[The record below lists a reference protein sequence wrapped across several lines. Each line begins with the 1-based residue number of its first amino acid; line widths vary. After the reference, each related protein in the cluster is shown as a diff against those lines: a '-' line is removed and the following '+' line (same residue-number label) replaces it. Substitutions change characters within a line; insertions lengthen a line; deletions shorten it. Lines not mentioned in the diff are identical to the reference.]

1 METSFSFPGE
11 RFRSEVR
18 VPKGEWSQELADT
31 LVGAMLKRA
40 VQAREMD
47 TLKRPLQQSR

>member
-11 RFRSEVR
+11 RYRTEVR
-18 VPKGEWSQELADT
+18 VPKGEWSQELANT

-40 VQAREMD
+40 KLAKELES
-47 TLKRPLQQSR
+47 TERPIQQR

>member
-1 METSFSFPGE
+1 METAFSFPGE
-11 RFRSEVR
+11 RYRTEVR

-40 VQAREMD
+40 VQAKEMD
-47 TLKRPLQQSR
+47 SIKRPFQQK